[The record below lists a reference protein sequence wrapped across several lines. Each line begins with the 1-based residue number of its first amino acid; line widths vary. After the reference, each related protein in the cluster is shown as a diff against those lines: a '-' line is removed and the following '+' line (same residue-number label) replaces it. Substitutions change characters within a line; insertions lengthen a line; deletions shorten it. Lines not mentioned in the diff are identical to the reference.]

1 MSLDSRAYLWDVS
14 TAAALIE
21 EFCTGRDL
29 DAFERDALFRSAVER
44 QLMIVGEALARL
56 AKSDAVLA
64 ERIPDLAKIIAFR
77 NVIVHG
83 YASLLPERTWSSVRD
98 DLPQLRA
105 LVERL
110 LGEAGQSE
118 LSP

>member
-1 MSLDSRAYLWDVS
+1 MGRDARAYLWDVS
-14 TAAALIE
+14 AAAALIE

-56 AKSDAVLA
+56 AKADPMLA
-64 ERIPDLAKIIAFR
+64 ARIPDLPKIVAFR

-83 YASLLPERTWSSVRD
+83 YAGLLPERTWSSVRD
-98 DLPQLRA
+98 DLPQLRV

-110 LGEAGQSE
+110 LEEAEPPES
-118 LSP
+118 SP